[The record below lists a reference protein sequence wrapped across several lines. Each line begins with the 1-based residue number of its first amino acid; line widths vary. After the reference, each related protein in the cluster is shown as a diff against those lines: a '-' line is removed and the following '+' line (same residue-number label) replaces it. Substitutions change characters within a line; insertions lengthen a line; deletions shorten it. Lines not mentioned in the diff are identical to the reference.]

1 MSSSANATTST
12 GFLTLRELCGY
23 STEDSAHSN
32 ASTVRSNSTS
42 PPPLASRST
51 SPMSCTSG
59 DDSWIKHGLYALLTA
74 IDKLEAGQD
83 TNPASTSSSLKNNAG
98 STNDH
103 LSIRM
108 ENTETTNVNDALRAL
123 QYKKECYEEEE
134 EDTWRGNKNQKEN
147 DKQAEVDQI
156 PGAHPGPGWCAT
168 TEEHFIIPQ
177 INGTAIPA
185 PFFKY
190 HLENPRCPLVS
201 TTLGQ
206 GSQVYTT
213 TLRPAPVPNARTFL
227 TRPQQRLFSGREPFT
242 DAVTWA
248 VTDQGDEPLLA
259 ALHAYRQWEQA
270 VFFTQQEMT
279 NLQLK
284 LSFQKIKQVE
294 WMGALQEANAF
305 KHIEK
310 EMKNHVPWGEREK
323 VALQQIF
330 PQSEKQHRKNQRWTK
345 NKQGQDIHWEEIGDE
360 ALLHGQAT
368 KVKKCSKCRGTDHFH
383 CHCPFKT
390 TNLKRL

>member
-1 MSSSANATTST
+1 MSPST
-12 GFLTLRELCGY
+12 NVINRTNPLTLSELCGY
-23 STEDSAHSN
+23 RTEDSAN
-32 ASTVRSNSTS
+32 GDASTIRSGSTS
-42 PPPLASRST
+42 PPPLASGSA

-59 DDSWIKHGLYALLTA
+59 EDGWIKHGLYALLAA
-74 IDKLEAGQD
+74 IDKLETTKD
-83 TNPASTSSSLKNNAG
+83 TDPTSASSSLEGNAG
-98 STNDH
+98 DTDEH
-103 LSIRM
+103 LSVRM
-108 ENTETTNVNDALRAL
+108 ENTGTTNVADALRAL
-123 QYKKECYEEEE
+123 KYKTTCIE
-134 EDTWRGNKNQKEN
+134 EDEEDSWRNNKNKKEN
-147 DKQAEVDQI
+147 DQQTNVDQV

-177 INGTAIPA
+177 INGTAIHA
-185 PFFKY
+185 PYFKY

-206 GSQVYTT
+206 GSEVYTT
-213 TLRPAPVPNARTFL
+213 TLRPAPVPNARAFL

-284 LSFQKIKQVE
+284 LSFQKIKQIE

-305 KHIEK
+305 KRIEK
-310 EMKNHVPWGEREK
+310 DMKNHVPWGEREK

-330 PQSEKQHRKNQRWTK
+330 PQSQKQRRQTQRWTK
-345 NKQGQDIHWEEIGDE
+345 DKNGQDISWEEVGDE
-360 ALLHGQAT
+360 TFIRGQVT
-368 KVKKCSKCRGTDHFH
+368 KAKRCSKCRGTDHFRR
-383 CHCPFKT
+383 HCPFK
-390 TNLKRL
+390 NVNPKRL

>member
-1 MSSSANATTST
+1 MSTTS
-12 GFLTLRELCGY
+12 G
-23 STEDSAHSN
+23 ED
-32 ASTVRSNSTS
+32 
-42 PPPLASRST
+42 
-51 SPMSCTSG
+51 G
-59 DDSWIKHGLYALLTA
+59 WIKHGLYALLAA
-74 IDKLEAGQD
+74 IDRLETTPTQSTD
-83 TNPASTSSSLKNNAG
+83 PASTSSSLDNNAG
-98 STNDH
+98 SPNGY
-103 LSIRM
+103 LSVRM
-108 ENTETTNVNDALRAL
+108 ENTGTTNIGDALRAL
-123 QYKKECYEEEE
+123 KYKTECVEEEE
-134 EDTWRGNKNQKEN
+134 EDSWRNNKNKKEN
-147 DKQAEVDQI
+147 DQQAEIDQI

-177 INGTAIPA
+177 INGTAIHA

-305 KHIEK
+305 KRIERQ
-310 EMKNHVPWGEREK
+310 MKSHVPWGEREK

-330 PQSEKQHRKNQRWTK
+330 PQSEKQRRKNQRWTK
-345 NKQGQDIHWEEIGDE
+345 NDQGQDIRWEEIGDE
-360 ALLHGQAT
+360 AVLRTQTT
-368 KVKKCSKCRGTDHFH
+368 KAKRCSKCRGLDHFRR
-383 CHCPFKT
+383 HCPFKNT
-390 TNLKRL
+390 RPERL

>member
-1 MSSSANATTST
+1 
-12 GFLTLRELCGY
+12 
-23 STEDSAHSN
+23 
-32 ASTVRSNSTS
+32 
-42 PPPLASRST
+42 
-51 SPMSCTSG
+51 MSCASG
-59 DDSWIKHGLYALLTA
+59 EDGWIKHGLYALLAA
-74 IDKLEAGQD
+74 IDKLETTQSTD
-83 TNPASTSSSLKNNAG
+83 PASTSSLDNHTG
-98 STNDH
+98 STDDH

-108 ENTETTNVNDALRAL
+108 ENTGTASVGDALRAL
-123 QYKKECYEEEE
+123 KYKQECAEEEE
-134 EDTWRGNKNQKEN
+134 EDTWRGDKNKKEN
-147 DKQAEVDQI
+147 DKQATVDQI

-177 INGTAIPA
+177 INGTAIHA

-206 GSQVYTT
+206 GSEVYTT

-305 KHIEK
+305 KRIEK
-310 EMKNHVPWGEREK
+310 DMKNHVPWGEREK
-323 VALQQIF
+323 IALQQIF
-330 PQSEKQHRKNQRWTK
+330 PQSQKQRRQNQKWTK
-345 NKQGQDIHWEEIGDE
+345 DESGRDIRWEELSDE
-360 ALLHGQAT
+360 TLIRGQVT
-368 KVKKCSKCRGTDHFH
+368 KAKKCSKCKGTDHFRR
-383 CHCPFKT
+383 HCPFKNAT
-390 TNLKRL
+390 RQRL

>member
-1 MSSSANATTST
+1 
-12 GFLTLRELCGY
+12 
-23 STEDSAHSN
+23 
-32 ASTVRSNSTS
+32 
-42 PPPLASRST
+42 
-51 SPMSCTSG
+51 MSCTSG

-83 TNPASTSSSLKNNAG
+83 TNSASTSSSLKNNAG

-108 ENTETTNVNDALRAL
+108 ENTGTTNVNDALRAL
-123 QYKKECYEEEE
+123 QYKKECVEEEE

-294 WMGALQEANAF
+294 WLGALQEANAF
-305 KHIEK
+305 KRIEK
-310 EMKNHVPWGEREK
+310 DMRNHVPWGEREK
-323 VALQQIF
+323 VALHQIF
-330 PQSEKQHRKNQRWTK
+330 PQSQKQRRQNQKWTRDE
-345 NKQGQDIHWEEIGDE
+345 NGRDIKWEELSEDTLIR
-360 ALLHGQAT
+360 GQAT
-368 KVKKCSKCRGTDHFH
+368 KAKKCSKCRGTDHFRR
-383 CHCPFKT
+383 HCPFKNAT
-390 TNLKRL
+390 RKRL